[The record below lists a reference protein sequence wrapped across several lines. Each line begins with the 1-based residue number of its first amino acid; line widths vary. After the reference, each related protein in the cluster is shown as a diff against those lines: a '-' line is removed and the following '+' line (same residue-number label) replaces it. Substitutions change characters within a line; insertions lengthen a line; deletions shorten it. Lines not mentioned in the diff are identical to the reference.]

1 MAYTVSID
9 VIHIHRQNH
18 VHVFVCVVGWLL
30 CRACTAND
38 KCGREEMKQ
47 TVNDDAILTMCCYG
61 TICLLVCG
69 ASVYR
74 QIHTVCVFVCECRA
88 SMLCIHQSALL
99 AKRASVSLSFWFP
112 PIFFVHRRCLSRM
125 FTGVCVCIDH
135 SFACMNALNSF
146 GHIRCD
152 SLHHPLHFYMPCIQN
167 VLLRVQYSP
176 SLSLRHR
183 HRAS

>member
-47 TVNDDAILTMCCYG
+47 TANDDAILTMCCYG

-99 AKRASVSLSFWFP
+99 AKRASVSLSF
-112 PIFFVHRRCLSRM
+112 
-125 FTGVCVCIDH
+125 
-135 SFACMNALNSF
+135 
-146 GHIRCD
+146 
-152 SLHHPLHFYMPCIQN
+152 
-167 VLLRVQYSP
+167 
-176 SLSLRHR
+176 
-183 HRAS
+183 